1 MLLPSFV
8 SSSIRFISTLF
19 ASLSLVALFT
29 RALSPPDCTLPL
41 ALCLLALWLV
51 ALLFYWTRV
60 TSCDW
65 HGMACGQEI
74 DEEELAALKADAGK
88 Q

>member
-1 MLLPSFV
+1 MLLPSFL
-8 SSSIRFISTLF
+8 SPPFRFISTLF
-19 ASLSLVALFT
+19 ASPLSGRFVHP
-29 RALSPPDCTLPL
+29 RPLSPRLLFAL